1 MRARQADTEGFIEH
15 DGVKIHFEVHGGD
28 GPTILLM
35 PTWTLVH
42 KRIWKLQV
50 PYLARHFRVVTY
62 DGPGNGRSDRPLT
75 PQPYGQAAQVA
86 YALAVLDATGTDK
99 AVVVALSRAV
109 NWALELAADHAARV
123 HGTVA
128 IGASIALTPISQARA
143 ASGGLDEQPAPD
155 LPPSAVPRLGTDPAS
170 HWRKYNRRYWHT
182 HHEDFAWFF
191 MGQCFGEQHST
202 KQTEDGVAWALET
215 TGAVL
220 DVESRADRPDRD
232 TIESWCAR
240 LTSPVLVLHGSAD
253 QVAPLARSEMLAE
266 LTGGDLV
273 VIDGGGHIPIARD
286 PVQVNLLVR
295 GFADRFRAASPA
307 RTVWSRWQSR
317 PQKVLYLSS
326 PIGLGHARRDLAIAA
341 KLRELRPGVQ
351 IDWLTQDPV
360 TRMLADAGERVHPAS
375 RFLVNES
382 AHVESESGEHDLHC
396 FEALRRMDEILVANF
411 MVFHDLLAEERYDLV
426 VGDEAWDVDHFLHE
440 NPELKRS
447 AYAWL
452 TDFVG
457 FLPMPAGGER
467 EALVAADYNAEM
479 IGHIARYP
487 RLRDRSVFVGDP
499 DDIVEER
506 FGPDLPYIRDW
517 TSHHYDFAGYVTGTA
532 PAALGPDERAAMRAA
547 LGYRDD
553 ERVCV
558 VTVGGSG
565 VGGHLLRLVA
575 AAFPE
580 AARRVPG
587 LRMILVAG
595 PRIDPA
601 SVPAPAGLEVLP
613 YVPSLDRHLA
623 ACDLAVVQGGLTTCM
638 ELTAAGRP
646 FIYVP
651 LRNHFEQQFHVT
663 HRLRRHGA
671 GRRMDYDTLSPD
683 ALAAAIAEEIDRP
696 VTYRPVPGDG
706 AARAATMLAELF

>member
-1 MRARQADTEGFIEH
+1 MRARLADAEGFIEH
-15 DGVKIHFEVHGGD
+15 DGVKIHFEVHGDG

-42 KRIWKLQV
+42 KRIWKMQL

-75 PQPYGQAAQVA
+75 PPAYGQAAQVA
-86 YALAVLDATGTDK
+86 YALAVLDATGTGR

-109 NWALELAADHAARV
+109 NWALELAAEHPGRV
-123 HGTVA
+123 HGMVA
-128 IGASIALTPISQARA
+128 IGASIALTAPGQARA
-143 ASGGLDEQPAPD
+143 ASGGLDDPPALD

-170 HWRKYNRRYWHT
+170 HWRKYNRRYWHE
-182 HHEDFAWFF
+182 HHDDFAWFF
-191 MGQCFGEQHST
+191 MGQCFGEPHST
-202 KQTEDGVAWALET
+202 KAVEDGVGWALET

-220 DVESRADRPDRD
+220 DVESQADRPDRD
-232 TIESWCAR
+232 TLESWCAR
-240 LTSPVLVLHGSAD
+240 LTSPLLVLHGSAD
-253 QVAPLARSEMLAE
+253 QVVPLARSEALAE

-273 VIDGGGHIPIARD
+273 VLEGGGHIPIARD

-295 GFADRFRAASPA
+295 DFADRFRPPA
-307 RTVWSRWQSR
+307 PTRTVWSRWQSR
-317 PQKVLYLSS
+317 PQRVLYLSS

-351 IDWLTQDPV
+351 LDWLTQDPV

-411 MVFHDLLAEERYDLV
+411 MVFHDLLAAERYDLV

-457 FLPMPAGGER
+457 FLPMPSGGER

-487 RLRDRSVFVGDP
+487 RLRDRSIFVGDIG
-499 DDIVEER
+499 DVVDER
-506 FGPDLPYIRDW
+506 FGPDLPYIQDW
-517 TSHHYDFAGYVTGTA
+517 TSAHYDFVGYVTGA
-532 PAALGPDERAAMRAA
+532 EQPAPDEGSRAAMRAA
-547 LGYRDD
+547 LGYRAD

-601 SVPAPAGLEVLP
+601 SVPAPPGLEVLP

-671 GRRMDYDTLSPD
+671 GRRMDYDTLTPD

-696 VTYRPVPGDG
+696 VTYLPVPGDG
-706 AARAATMLAELF
+706 AARAAALLAELF

>member
-1 MRARQADTEGFIEH
+1 MRARQADVEGFVEH
-15 DGVKIHFEVHGGD
+15 DGVKIHYEVHGAG
-28 GPTILLM
+28 GPTILLL

-42 KRIWKLQV
+42 KRVWKLQV

-62 DGPGNGRSDRPLT
+62 DGPGNGRSDRPPT
-75 PQPYGQAAQVA
+75 PRAYGQAAQVA
-86 YALAVLDATGTDK
+86 YALAVLDATGTDQ
-99 AVVVALSRAV
+99 AVVVGLSRAV
-109 NWALELAADHAARV
+109 NWALELAAEHPGRV

-128 IGASIALTPISQARA
+128 IGASIALTPLSQARA
-143 ASGGLDEQPAPD
+143 ASGGLDDRTAPD
-155 LPPSAVPRLGTDPAS
+155 LPPSAVPRLGADPAN
-170 HWRKYNRRYWHT
+170 HWRKYNRRYWRSRY
-182 HHEDFAWFF
+182 EDFAWFF
-191 MGQCFGEQHST
+191 MGQCFSEPHST
-202 KQTEDGVAWALET
+202 KQVEDGVAWALET

-220 DVESRADRPDRD
+220 DVESQADRPGREE
-232 TIESWCAR
+232 IEDWCGR
-240 LTSPVLVLHGSAD
+240 LRGPVLVLHGSD
-253 QVAPLARSEMLAE
+253 DRVAPPARGEALAE

-273 VIDGGGHIPIARD
+273 VIDGGGHIPLARD

-295 GFADRFRAASPA
+295 GFAERFRPAAPVRRA
-307 RTVWSRWQSR
+307 WGRWQSR
-317 PQKVLYLSS
+317 PRRVLYLSS

-341 KLRELRPGVQ
+341 KLRELRPGIE

-360 TRMLADAGERVHPAS
+360 TRMLADAGEHVHPAS

-411 MVFHDLLAEERYDLV
+411 MVFHDLLESERYDLV

-457 FLPMPAGGER
+457 FLPMPSGGER

-479 IGHIARYP
+479 IGHIDRYP
-487 RLRDRSVFVGDP
+487 RLRDRSIFVGDP
-499 DDIVEER
+499 GDVIDEP
-506 FGPDLPYIRDW
+506 FGPGLPRIKDW
-517 TSHHYDFAGYVTGTA
+517 TTEHYDFAGYVTGTVA
-532 PAALGPDERAAMRAA
+532 GEARSAVRAS
-547 LGYRDD
+547 LGYRPG

-601 SVPAPAGLEVLP
+601 TVAAPPGLDVLP
-613 YVPSLDRHLA
+613 YVPGLDRHLA

-671 GRRMDYDTLSPD
+671 GRRMDYDTLTPD
-683 ALAAAIAEEIDRP
+683 SLAAAIAEEIDRP
-696 VTYRPVPGDG
+696 VAYRAVPADG
-706 AARAATMLAELF
+706 AARAAALLAELF

>member
-1 MRARQADTEGFIEH
+1 MLARQADTEGFIEH
-15 DGVKIHFEVHGGD
+15 DGVKIHFEVHGDD
-28 GPTILLM
+28 GPTILLL
-35 PTWTLVH
+35 PTWTIVH
-42 KRIWKLQV
+42 KRIWKMQV

-62 DGPGNGRSDRPLT
+62 DGPGNGRSDRPAT
-75 PQPYGQAAQVA
+75 PPPYGQAAQVA
-86 YALAVLDATGTDK
+86 YALAVLDATGTDR
-99 AVVVALSRAV
+99 AVVVALSTAV
-109 NWALELAADHAARV
+109 NWALELAVEHPTRV

-128 IGASIALTPISQARA
+128 IGASIALPPGNTRA
-143 ASGGLDEQPAPD
+143 AARPGDDPAD
-155 LPPSAVPRLGTDPAS
+155 LPPSAVPRLGSDPAS
-170 HWRKYNRRYWHT
+170 HWRKYNRDYWRT
-182 HHEDFAWFF
+182 HHDDFAWFF
-191 MGQCFGEQHST
+191 MGQCFTEQHST
-202 KQTEDGVAWALET
+202 KAIEDGVAWALET

-220 DVESRADRPDRD
+220 DVERQADRPDRA

-240 LTSPVLVLHGSAD
+240 LTGPLLILHGTD
-253 QVAPLARSEMLAE
+253 DRVAPLARGEAFAA

-295 GFADRFRAASPA
+295 AFADRFRPAVPA
-307 RTVWSRWQSR
+307 RQVWHRWQSR
-317 PQKVLYLSS
+317 PPRVLYLSS

-351 IDWLTQDPV
+351 IDWLTQHPV
-360 TRMLADAGERVHPAS
+360 IRMLADAGERVHPAS
-375 RFLVNES
+375 RFLANES

-396 FEALRRMDEILVANF
+396 FEALRRMDEILLANF
-411 MVFHDLLAEERYDLV
+411 MVFHDLLASEHYDLV
-426 VGDEAWDVDHFLHE
+426 VGDESWDVDHFLHE

-479 IGHIARYP
+479 IGHLARYP
-487 RLRDRSVFVGDP
+487 RLRDRSIFVGDP
-499 DDIVEER
+499 DDVVDER
-506 FGPDLPYIRDW
+506 FGPDLPRIRDW
-517 TSHHYDFAGYVTGTA
+517 TSEHYDFAGYITGTT
-532 PAALGPDERAAMRAA
+532 PIAADPDSRAELRAA
-547 LGYRDD
+547 LGYRPG

-565 VGGHLLRLVA
+565 VGGHLLKLVA
-575 AAFPE
+575 AAFPD

-601 SVPAPAGLEVLP
+601 SVPAPPGLEILP

-638 ELTAAGRP
+638 ELTAAARP

-671 GRRMDYDTLSPD
+671 GRRMDYDTLTPD
-683 ALAAAIAEEIDRP
+683 ALAAAIAEEIARP
-696 VTYRPVPGDG
+696 VTYLPVPTDG
-706 AARAATMLAELF
+706 ATRAATLLADLF